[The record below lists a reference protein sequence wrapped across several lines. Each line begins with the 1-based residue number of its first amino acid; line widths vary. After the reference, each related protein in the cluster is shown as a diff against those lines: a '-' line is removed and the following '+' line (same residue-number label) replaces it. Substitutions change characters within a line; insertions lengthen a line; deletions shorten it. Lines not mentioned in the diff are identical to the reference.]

1 MMIESRAF
9 DLDVRWMLVKTPCR
23 KKRGAPLGK
32 GDKCRDF
39 GNVRRAHVSPG
50 AWDSYPAAP
59 LRLRLTTR
67 IVPVIQIRV

>member
-23 KKRGAPLGK
+23 KKRGVPLGK

-39 GNVRRAHVSPG
+39 GNVRRARFTC